1 MIKITVQKFYRINGA
16 STQKKGVESDI
27 VLPMSTA
34 ALPIGEAEMDYAMP
48 YDEIAPVGHY
58 VKNPH
63 LARILPELRRRSV
76 IRVAGDKDLQY
87 SKTLVT
93 CNMDC
98 PIDEESVLW
107 VGKDPYVSQVSGSS
121 TISVLTPYN
130 YTVTRVAKGL
140 NSIVYALQQVN
151 VRYG

>member
-1 MIKITVQKFYRINGA
+1 MRDLQRNQQTFYYALYQGRSNVSDSSGFKTGEKRVTYGDPVKMKANISPADGNA
-16 STQKKGVESDI
+16 SDAIFG
-27 VLPMSTA
+27 
-34 ALPIGEAEMDYAMP
+34 
-48 YDEIAPVGHY
+48 
-58 VKNPH
+58 
-63 LARILPELRRRSV
+63 
-76 IRVAGDKDLQY
+76 KDLQY

-140 NSIVYALQQVN
+140 NNIVYALRQVD

>member
-1 MIKITVQKFYRINGA
+1 MRDLQRNQQTFYYALYQGISDVSDSSGFKTGEKKVTYGNPVEMNANISPADGSA
-16 STQKKGVESDI
+16 SDAIFG
-27 VLPMSTA
+27 
-34 ALPIGEAEMDYAMP
+34 
-48 YDEIAPVGHY
+48 
-58 VKNPH
+58 
-63 LARILPELRRRSV
+63 
-76 IRVAGDKDLQY
+76 KDLQY

-140 NSIVYALQQVN
+140 NSIVYALQQVD

>member
-1 MIKITVQKFYRINGA
+1 MRDLQRNQQTFYYALYQGISDVSDSSGFKTGEKNVTYGNPVEMNANISPADGSA
-16 STQKKGVESDI
+16 SDAIFG
-27 VLPMSTA
+27 
-34 ALPIGEAEMDYAMP
+34 
-48 YDEIAPVGHY
+48 
-58 VKNPH
+58 
-63 LARILPELRRRSV
+63 
-76 IRVAGDKDLQY
+76 KDLQY

-140 NSIVYALQQVN
+140 NSIVYALQQVD

>member
-1 MIKITVQKFYRINGA
+1 MRDLQRNQQTFYYALYQGRSDVSDSSGFK
-16 STQKKGVESDI
+16 TGEKKVTYGNPVEMNANISPADGSVSDAI
-27 VLPMSTA
+27 F
-34 ALPIGEAEMDYAMP
+34 G
-48 YDEIAPVGHY
+48 
-58 VKNPH
+58 
-63 LARILPELRRRSV
+63 
-76 IRVAGDKDLQY
+76 KDLQY

-140 NSIVYALQQVN
+140 NSIVYALQQVD

>member
-1 MIKITVQKFYRINGA
+1 MRDLQRNQQTFYYALYQGTSDVSDSSGFLTGEKRVIYGNPVEMYANISPADGSA
-16 STQKKGVESDI
+16 SDAIFG
-27 VLPMSTA
+27 
-34 ALPIGEAEMDYAMP
+34 
-48 YDEIAPVGHY
+48 
-58 VKNPH
+58 
-63 LARILPELRRRSV
+63 
-76 IRVAGDKDLQY
+76 KDLQY

-98 PIDEESVLW
+98 PINEESVLW
-107 VGKDPYVSQVSGSS
+107 IGKNPYASQVSGSS

-140 NSIVYALQQVN
+140 NSIVYALRQVD